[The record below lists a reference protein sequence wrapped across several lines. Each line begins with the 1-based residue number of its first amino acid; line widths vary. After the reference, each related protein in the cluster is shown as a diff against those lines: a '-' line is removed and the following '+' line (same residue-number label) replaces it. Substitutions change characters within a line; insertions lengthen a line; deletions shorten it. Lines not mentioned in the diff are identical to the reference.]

1 MEKDA
6 LRISLVRSKN
16 NEIGENYENA
26 APVNI
31 YACSMQIYKRCV
43 IDPH

>member
-31 YACSMQIYKRCV
+31 CMLYANLQALCY
-43 IDPH
+43 